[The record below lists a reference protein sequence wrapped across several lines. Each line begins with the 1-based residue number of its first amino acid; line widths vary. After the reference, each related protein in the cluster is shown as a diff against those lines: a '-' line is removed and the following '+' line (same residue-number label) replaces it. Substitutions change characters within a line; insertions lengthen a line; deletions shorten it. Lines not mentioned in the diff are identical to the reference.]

1 MSQPIAPLIRDR
13 RALGAHY
20 SPRAVV
26 DQVVER
32 TLGVALRQ
40 KRFSPED
47 PPRVCDPACGDG
59 VFLQAAAARLE
70 RWMSRRAPQR
80 DPRWIR
86 ERVGEAVHGVD
97 LDPEAAAHAAQRLCE
112 RGIASPRVAEGNSLL
127 HPARAPA
134 AWQPVDFAAAFPE
147 SRPGGR
153 FDVVVGNPPFV
164 DAEEM
169 TRNAPELRRHLA
181 GCYETACGN
190 WDLYCVFVERAV
202 SLLAEGGYLG
212 LILPNKLL
220 SASYAARTRELLSA
234 LELRLVRDFSRVRL
248 FEAAVYP
255 LVLVARWHGS
265 PPGAASGA
273 SRAARSARA
282 ARAAHDGT
290 RAAGSTAGRG
300 CAFERAR
307 GTLESCR
314 VEPAGRVPASRLQET
329 AAGGWARFLSARQQA
344 GAAINRRTSR
354 VPLCPLGEL
363 VPVYGAATVNE
374 AYRLTP
380 LLVDAADASEALAAS
395 EDVRAE
401 HAPER
406 EAAGSPGPRGRLGL
420 PGMEPA
426 QGAAHRAGGNGCET
440 MPHTAVPVVNTG
452 TLDPHRIRWG
462 ERPMRYLGR
471 SYLHP
476 RVSLTALAREMPSRA
491 RQVVTPKVVVA
502 GMTRRLEC
510 VFDSGRVLA
519 AKSTSLL
526 QLEPGPAG
534 EALVPRLGGSCRVF
548 GEGRAPRARRDEG
561 VYRAYITEKQ
571 RSHRRSEPS
580 KTGTDFRDEGL
591 GWWLAGLLNS
601 AAASRQ
607 YRRQFEGLS
616 LASGYLRVGPPQLR
630 ALEIPDPACLE
641 PAARQ
646 AVQEAAQRL
655 ADLAAAGVPE
665 DDAAWLAA
673 SADIDRRC
681 AAWYGEGEAPK

>member
-20 SPRAVV
+20 SPQAVV
-26 DQVVER
+26 AQVVER

-59 VFLQAAAARLE
+59 VFLESAAARLE

-80 DPRWIR
+80 SATWIR
-86 ERVGEAVHGVD
+86 ERVGEAIHGVD
-97 LDPEAAAHAAQRLCE
+97 LDPEAAAHAAQQLCQ
-112 RGIASPRVAEGNSLL
+112 RDITSPRVAVGNSLL
-127 HPARAPA
+127 HPGRAPA
-134 AWQPVDFAAAFPE
+134 AWQPVDFTAAFPD

-181 GCYETACGN
+181 GAYETARGN

-255 LVLVARWHGS
+255 LVLVARWRGG

-273 SRAARSARA
+273 SRAARSAPSAPSASSASSAPSAPSARTGASATGSA
-282 ARAAHDGT
+282 A
-290 RAAGSTAGRG
+290 SRG

-314 VEPAGRVPASRLQET
+314 VEPVGRVPASRLRET
-329 AAGGWARFLSARQQA
+329 AAAGWARFLSARQQA
-344 GAAINRRTSR
+344 GAAVIRSGTPR
-354 VPLCPLGEL
+354 VPLRPLGQL
-363 VPVYGAATVNE
+363 VPVCGAATVNE
-374 AYRLTP
+374 AYRLAP
-380 LLVDAADASEALAAS
+380 LLVDAADVSEALAAS
-395 EDVRAE
+395 EDDRAANE
-401 HAPER
+401 TER
-406 EAAGSPGPRGRLGL
+406 PAPGPLVPRGQLGL
-420 PGMEPA
+420 PGMETARRAEHPA
-426 QGAAHRAGGNGCET
+426 GRNGPET
-440 MPHTAVPVVNTG
+440 LPDFPEIPVPVVNTG

-462 ERPMRYLGR
+462 ERPMRYLGC
-471 SYLHP
+471 SYRHP
-476 RVSLTALAREMPSRA
+476 RASLAALAREMPARA
-491 RQVVTPKVVVA
+491 RQAVAPKVVVA

-510 VFDSGRVLA
+510 VFDPGRVLA

-526 QLEPGPAG
+526 HVEPGSAG
-534 EALVPRLGGSCRVF
+534 EA
-548 GEGRAPRARRDEG
+548 
-561 VYRAYITEKQ
+561 
-571 RSHRRSEPS
+571 
-580 KTGTDFRDEGL
+580 L

-601 AAASRQ
+601 AAASRR
-607 YRRQFEGLS
+607 YRRQFEGLA

-646 AVQEAAQRL
+646 IVQDAARRL
-655 ADLAAAGVPE
+655 AALAAAGVPE